1 MIVFGGG
8 MHKIGF
14 NDIIKV
20 DLRALNHKYLS
31 AVDSH

>member
-14 NDIIKV
+14 NDIIKI
-20 DLRALNHKYLS
+20 DLKAINHKYLRQ
-31 AVDSH
+31 

>member
-14 NDIIKV
+14 NDVIKI
-20 DLRALNHKYLS
+20 DIKALNNKYLS
-31 AVDSH
+31 G